1 MNYKQ
6 IKIKHMKKVMM
17 ALCTLALCM
26 GFVACSS
33 NDDEEKSVAEKV
45 VGTYIGQ
52 TSTAFQ
58 YSPAPLVTQDDSI
71 VVVKGA
77 NNTVNIEFRSKR
89 WGKAVFTNAQVAE
102 STTGYTFAETTGNI
116 AVPSE
121 RQAGLIMNYT
131 CKLNGSISKNS
142 KNETNFTIVIQGLMG
157 GTTMT
162 FTSKAN

>member
-1 MNYKQ
+1 
-6 IKIKHMKKVMM
+6 MKKVMM

-33 NDDEEKSVAEKV
+33 NDDEEKTVAEKV
-45 VGTYIGQ
+45 VGTYIGK

-58 YSPAPLVTQDDSI
+58 YSPTPLVTQDDSI

-77 NNTVNIEFRSKR
+77 NNTVNIEFRSRR
-89 WGKAVFTNAQVAE
+89 WGKAVFTNVQVAE
-102 STTGYTFAETTGNI
+102 NTTGYTIAETTGTA

-121 RQAGLIMNYT
+121 RQVGVIKNYT

-142 KNETNFTIVIQGLMG
+142 KNETNFTIAIQGLMG

>member
-1 MNYKQ
+1 
-6 IKIKHMKKVMM
+6 MKKLLM
-17 ALCTLALCM
+17 ALFTVALCA
-26 GFVACSS
+26 GFAACSS
-33 NDDEEKSVAEKV
+33 NDDNEPSIADKVAGV
-45 VGTYIGQ
+45 YIGQ

-58 YSPAPLVTQDDSI
+58 YSPTPLVTQDDSI

-77 NNTVNIEFRSKR
+77 NNTVNIEFRSRR
-89 WGKAVFTNAQVAE
+89 WGKAVFTNVQVAE
-102 STTGYTFAETTGNI
+102 NTTGYTFAETTGTA

-121 RQAGLIMNYT
+121 RQVGVIKNYT

-142 KNETNFTIVIQGLMG
+142 KNETNFTIAIQGLMG

>member
-1 MNYKQ
+1 
-6 IKIKHMKKVMM
+6 MKKVMM
-17 ALCTLALCM
+17 ALCTLALCV

-33 NDDEEKSVAEKV
+33 NDDEEKTVAEKV
-45 VGTYIGQ
+45 VGTYIGK

-58 YSPAPLVTQDDSI
+58 YSPTPLVTQDDSI

-77 NNTVNIEFRSKR
+77 NNTVNIEFRSRR
-89 WGKAVFTNAQVAE
+89 WGKAVFTNVQVAE
-102 STTGYTFAETTGNI
+102 NTTGYTFAETTGT
-116 AVPSE
+116 ATVPSE
-121 RQAGLIMNYT
+121 REPGKIVNFN

-142 KNETNFTIVIQGLMG
+142 KNETNFTIAIQGLMG